1 MVNSVQIPPPEAVL
15 IFYVTLFT
23 FAVVGIDFLLHALFY
38 CFQLCNDIHGSA
50 IALLVL
56 KS

>member
-23 FAVVGIDFLLHALFY
+23 FAVVGIDFSFACSILLL
-38 CFQLCNDIHGSA
+38 S
-50 IALLVL
+50 VV
-56 KS
+56 